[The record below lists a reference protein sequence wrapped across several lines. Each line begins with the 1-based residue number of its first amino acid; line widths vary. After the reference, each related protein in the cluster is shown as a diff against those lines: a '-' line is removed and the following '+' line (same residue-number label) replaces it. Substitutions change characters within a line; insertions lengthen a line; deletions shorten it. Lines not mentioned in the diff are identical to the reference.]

1 MYQVNLGSSILYYPA
16 NMDYAIYDAKLEE
29 EVGAAGEF
37 TFKVPPTN
45 PLYGNLSQG
54 ALVTILKDGV
64 EYWRGE
70 IKELSYDFA
79 KIAEVYCLEDLVFLA
94 DEYLAPAAI
103 YNKSYAEQF
112 QAAITAYNQNRSAD
126 RQFTAGYITNVRNT
140 DLCSWVTEYD
150 MSILDDLRE
159 CIAGDSG
166 FLRVRRVT
174 SGGTVTRYV
183 DIVPLSDFGVQATQ
197 TIEYG
202 YNLLDYVKES
212 DLENLT
218 NVLTPYGAELD
229 SEIYEGYSQRMAGTP
244 IQNDTSIGVYGRH
257 AKAVIFDNVE
267 DLDQLNALASAYLTR
282 YSQPQLT
289 MEVDA
294 VDLSGIENVSALNL
308 GDSIHIIAAPFAVDQ
323 WLYLTKISRDLQ
335 NIDKNKITLSGRVVT
350 GRTLTS
356 QANEAADA
364 VRKIPTKAS
373 ILEAARKNA
382 IEILN
387 GTDGGYVTFE
397 TNADDQITEL
407 RIANNLD
414 YSQATKCWRWNLG
427 GLAYLSRALAT
438 DDWTVVTAATMDGGF
453 LADFITAGTITLQ
466 SDGALLKAF
475 DTNDVMVCR
484 INESGLYAI
493 AGEVGGFIIGATSL
507 TRGNAAISE
516 SVMGCGVAGLGIVNI
531 VGNKPSGN
539 ERYGYIQISN
549 SGNPNDCRDGIRIY
563 GNGVIERYDA
573 SGSVTASGNISSIL
587 S

>member
-54 ALVTILKDGV
+54 ALVTILKDGK

-79 KIAEVYCLEDLVFLA
+79 KVADVYCIEDLAFLA
-94 DEYLAPAAI
+94 DEFLAPAAI
-103 YNKSYAEQF
+103 LDESYAQRF
-112 QAAITAYNQNRSAD
+112 QAAITAYNLNRAPE
-126 RQFTAGYITNVRNT
+126 RQFAIGYISNVQNS

-159 CIAGDSG
+159 CIAKDNGY
-166 FLRVRRVT
+166 LRVRRVT
-174 SGGTVTRYV
+174 SGGTVTRYI
-183 DIVPLSDFGVQATQ
+183 DIVPLATFGQQATQ

-218 NVLTPYGAELD
+218 NVLTPYGAEL
-229 SEIYEGYSQRMAGTP
+229 ETEVYEGYSARLTGTP
-244 IQNDTSIGVYGRH
+244 IQNDDSVAVYGRH
-257 AKAVIFDNVE
+257 AKAVIFENVE
-267 DLDQLNALASAYLTR
+267 DVDELNALASAYLTR

-308 GDSIHIIAAPFAVDQ
+308 GDSIHIVAAPFAVDQ

-356 QANEAADA
+356 QTQSAADA
-364 VRKIPTKAS
+364 VKKIPTKSS
-373 ILEAARKNA
+373 ILEAAKKNA
-382 IEILN
+382 IELLN
-387 GTDGGYVTFE
+387 GSNGGNIYFVFNDE
-397 TNADDQITEL
+397 GQIIEQGFS
-407 RIANNLD
+407 NNPNLD
-414 YSQATKCWRWNLG
+414 QATAISRWNLNG
-427 GLAYLSRALAT
+427 KAILTR
-438 DDWTVVTAATMDGGF
+438 DNPNEDWTVRTAETIDGGIV
-453 LADFITAGTITLQ
+453 ADFITSGTMSCDRLSGGEINGQTIKGGTI
-466 SDGALLKAF
+466 DGASIKSEAL
-475 DTNDVMVCR
+475 
-484 INESGLYAI
+484 SGTKVTI
-493 AGEVGGFIIGATSL
+493 AGGNLTIFDGTQASEFLHCYLASDNSYYLALGSMKLAAAKPGQYVEVDTFD
-507 TRGNAAISE
+507 AINYLANH
-516 SVMGCGVAGLGIVNI
+516 V
-531 VGNKPSGN
+531 
-539 ERYGYIQISN
+539 
-549 SGNPNDCRDGIRIY
+549 
-563 GNGVIERYDA
+563 
-573 SGSVTASGNISSIL
+573 
-587 S
+587 